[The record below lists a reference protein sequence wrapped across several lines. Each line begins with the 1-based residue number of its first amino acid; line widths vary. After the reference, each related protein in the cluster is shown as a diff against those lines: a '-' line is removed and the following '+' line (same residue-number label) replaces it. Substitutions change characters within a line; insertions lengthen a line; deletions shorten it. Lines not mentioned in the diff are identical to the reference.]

1 FLEETNFQDIKS
13 FINFINKLEIED
25 DIKMHMINFYIDGER
40 IYNEIINYS
49 KTIIET
55 IQRNLFLIDND
66 LDNSMNILQKNSAIN
81 LGYNYQLDF
90 FNEPDLEVITCVVLS
105 NQATLFK
112 ENDVTYAYV
121 GYLLFDI
128 IDAKERN
135 QIDEAKIMEFLK
147 LISDQTRMKILNLLK
162 VKHMFVQELS
172 KELQLTTPTLIHH
185 VELLLNAN
193 LIDVYMN
200 KEDKKR
206 VFYKLNE
213 NRIKELLDMLGRNLL
228 W

>member
-1 FLEETNFQDIKS
+1 MKVQRQLNYELEALSIIYLKLFEKNNLLDEIFKSVDVYDKSYQKFVNYKKFIESINFDLTDNILELKSYFKNFIFQGPFIIHFHIFYSTSKNKNFKNVLNRYFINFYNDFLDEETNFQDIKS

-40 IYNEIINYS
+40 IYNEMINYS

-55 IQRNLFLIDND
+55 IHRNLFLIDND

-112 ENDVTYAYV
+112 E
-121 GYLLFDI
+121 
-128 IDAKERN
+128 
-135 QIDEAKIMEFLK
+135 
-147 LISDQTRMKILNLLK
+147 
-162 VKHMFVQELS
+162 
-172 KELQLTTPTLIHH
+172 
-185 VELLLNAN
+185 
-193 LIDVYMN
+193 
-200 KEDKKR
+200 
-206 VFYKLNE
+206 
-213 NRIKELLDMLGRNLL
+213 
-228 W
+228 